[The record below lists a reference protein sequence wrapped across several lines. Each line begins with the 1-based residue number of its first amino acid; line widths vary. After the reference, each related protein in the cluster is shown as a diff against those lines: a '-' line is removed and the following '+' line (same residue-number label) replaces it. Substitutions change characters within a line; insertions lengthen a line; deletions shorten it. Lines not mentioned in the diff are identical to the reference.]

1 MGKRTKRI
9 LNDRSGFS
17 LVEMLVVVAIVGI
30 VSGIARPQLQRA
42 VVRARAAEA
51 IAQLDVIEVA
61 VHNYYADNN
70 AWPEDKNRGIVPP
83 GLDAYLP
90 DGFSF
95 VRERYTIDYD
105 NWSTQ
110 TPGFIGLTVISSDA
124 EVGEAMIDLIGGKT
138 WSDGMTK
145 FTWVVEWM

>member
-70 AWPEDKNRGIVPP
+70 AWPVDKNRGIVPP